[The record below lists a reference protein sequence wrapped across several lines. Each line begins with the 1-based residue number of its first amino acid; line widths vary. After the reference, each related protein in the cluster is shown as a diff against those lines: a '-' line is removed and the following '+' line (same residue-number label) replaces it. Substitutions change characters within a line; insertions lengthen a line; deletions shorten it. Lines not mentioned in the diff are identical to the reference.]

1 MKTLKELSNW
11 LDFNNYNE
19 FVEAYYE
26 WYKDAIEW
34 IFNDIVNLEK
44 PSAIDI
50 QIYLQ
55 NLITK

>member
-1 MKTLKELSNW
+1 MKTLKEFKEDFW
-11 LDFNNYNE
+11 LVNE
-19 FVEAYYE
+19 YQEAYYE